1 MRRFGFVSTLVVA
14 VCMLL
19 PHVALGAAPFYEGK
33 TIHTV
38 VGVSAGGAF
47 DLYARIVSRHM
58 PKYIPGKPTMIVEN
72 ITGAGGLI
80 AANQLYKVFA
90 PDGLTIGHLNGGLLF
105 NQILEQPGIEFEAR
119 KFFYLGAPTKE
130 NAVLFVTKASGITNL
145 DQLMAAKTPVKL
157 GATGVGSYSRSVLRI
172 WKEAC
177 GMPVQVVG
185 PYKGGAD
192 IRLASEAGEVAG
204 SVLAWDAMKS
214 TWEKRFSSG
223 SAYILLQAV
232 PKPLHDLPKVPVAMQ
247 IARTE
252 EARQLTEVGIYLNNT
267 FSRPF
272 ALGPGVPKDRA
283 EMLRSAFEKTM
294 RDKEFI
300 EECEKSKLSVDVVS
314 GEEVERAVTN
324 ASKISRTLTQK
335 LKEIVFK

>member
-1 MRRFGFVSTLVVA
+1 MRRFGLVGALIVA
-14 VCMLL
+14 AAMLA
-19 PHVALGAAPFYEGK
+19 PHIALGAGPFYEGK
-33 TIHTV
+33 TVRII

-72 ITGAGGLI
+72 VTGAGGLI
-80 AANQLYKVFA
+80 AANQVYKAFGS
-90 PDGLTIGHLNGGLLF
+90 DGLTLAHLNGGLLF
-105 NQILEQPGIEFEAR
+105 NQILEQPGIEFEAL

-130 NAVLFVTKASGITNL
+130 NTVLFVTKASGITNL
-145 DQLMAAKTPVKL
+145 NQLMAAKMPVKL
-157 GATGVGSYSRSVLRI
+157 GATGVGSYSRSVMRI

-177 GMPVQVVG
+177 GMPVQIVG
-185 PYKGGAD
+185 PYKGGAE
-192 IRLASEAGEVAG
+192 IRLAADAGEVAG
-204 SVLAWDAMKS
+204 SVLAWDAMRS
-214 TWEKRFSSG
+214 SWEKRFASG

-232 PKPLHDLPKVPVAMQ
+232 PKPMHDLPKIPVAMQ
-247 IARTE
+247 IAKTE

-272 ALGPGVPKDRA
+272 ALGPGVPRDRA
-283 EMLRSAFEKTM
+283 ELLRSAFEKTLK
-294 RDKEFI
+294 DKEFLD
-300 EECEKSKLSVDVVS
+300 ECEKSKLSVDAVS

-324 ASKISRTLTQK
+324 ASKISRPLAQK